1 MKKRFLLDIVMLAP
15 AALLMIAHPLVDQQ
29 VWSKPTEAL
38 ANIPAELV
46 WITLFT
52 DKIQKNP
59 QGYWEAELAN
69 GIAMIYIP
77 AGDFLMGA
85 PREEVGW
92 EDGEGPVHRVFLKG
106 ILIGKYEVTRSIWRA
121 VMGGGAVRSGNVI
134 FPEGDASYDDIQKFL
149 LALKKKSGL
158 AFRLPTEAEWEKC
171 CRGGSVGPDYGP
183 AINEIAWNAHNSGDR
198 PHRVGSK
205 RPNGFGIFD
214 MLGNVWEWCSDWYRA
229 SYYYE
234 SPYLNP
240 TGPEKGIRRV
250 QRGGGFRH
258 SGNYLRCAHR
268 NEQYPA
274 ISKPQYGYGFRLV
287 LDLGLQ

>member
-1 MKKRFLLDIVMLAP
+1 MSARFYF
-15 AALLMIAHPLVDQQ
+15 
-29 VWSKPTEAL
+29 AL
-38 ANIPAELV
+38 AMLLLAVPARAGQGDTAGQPHATPGDAGMTIPADLA
-46 WITLFT
+46 WLTLFT
-52 DKIQKNP
+52 DKIKKNA
-59 QGYWEAELAN
+59 QGCWEAELPD
-69 GIAMIYIP
+69 GIAMVYVP

-85 PREEVGW
+85 PREEAGW
-92 EDGEGPVHRVFLKG
+92 EEGEGPVHRVYVKG
-106 ILIGKYEVTRSIWRA
+106 ILIGKHEVTRGVWRT
-121 VMGGGAVRSGNVI
+121 VMGGGAMRSEERDL
-134 FPEGDASYDDIQKFL
+134 PQGDVSYDDIQKFL

-171 CRGGSVGPDYGP
+171 CRGGSSGPDYGP
-183 AINEIAWNAHNSGDR
+183 SINEIAWNARNSGDK

-205 RPNGFGIFD
+205 RPNGFGLFD
-214 MLGNVWEWCSDWYRA
+214 MLGNVWEWCSDWYSA

-240 TGPEKGIRRV
+240 TGPGKGSRRV

-268 NEQYPA
+268 NDQYPA

-287 LDLGLQ
+287 LEQGIQ